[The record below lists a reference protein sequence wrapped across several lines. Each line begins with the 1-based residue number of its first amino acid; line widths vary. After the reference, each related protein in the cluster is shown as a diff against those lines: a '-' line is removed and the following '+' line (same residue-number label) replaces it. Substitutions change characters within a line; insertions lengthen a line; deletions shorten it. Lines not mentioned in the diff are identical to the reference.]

1 MHATFTTSFKQHA
14 TYQRTSGQHAR
25 AACLV
30 FTWGMKTTV
39 DRMGVKEESP
49 LLEVTQSSDTSWEP
63 KKMKGDM

>member
-1 MHATFTTSFKQHA
+1 MHDHIYHML

-49 LLEVTQSSDTSWEP
+49 CWKLHRVVIPHGSRRNEGRHL
-63 KKMKGDM
+63 GDM